1 MKQLFLFF
9 LILFTCELF
18 ARQIE
23 ETTFSYW
30 DKPDARIFYS
40 IPDSINANTKII
52 FIMHG
57 ASRRAKQY
65 LNDWLPMANNRNV
78 VLIAPEF
85 SEEFYPE
92 YIYLMMSTQ
101 KGKLLKNESLYLT
114 DSLGLLFDYFK
125 AKLKLSTTSFRLY
138 GHSGGSQFVN
148 RYLLLSNETRVE
160 KAAMANA
167 GFYTFVDDR
176 ISYPFGIKNMN
187 VSNERLEWFLRLKGG
202 IFLGDA
208 DNDPKHH
215 SLPLMRKARKQ
226 GKHRFERGTNFF
238 NNLIKLGVEKN
249 LPFRWRYQSVPGI
262 AHDNAGMSLAA
273 SEFLLE
279 DL

>member
-1 MKQLFLFF
+1 MKQLILISFIFLCFD
-9 LILFTCELF
+9 LL

-30 DKPDARIFYS
+30 DKPDAQIYFS
-40 IPDSINANTKII
+40 KPDSIDANTKII

-57 ASRRAKQY
+57 ASRNAEKY
-65 LNDWLPMANNRNV
+65 INDWLPLAQNRNV

-85 SEEFYPE
+85 SKERFPDYV
-92 YIYLMMSTQ
+92 YLMMSTE
-101 KGKLLKNESLYLT
+101 KGKLLKDQSLYLN
-114 DSLGLLFDYFK
+114 DSLGLLFDFFK
-125 AKLKLSTTSFRLY
+125 AKLTLSTTTFRLY

-148 RYLLLSNETRVE
+148 RYLLLSDETRIE

-167 GFYTFVDDR
+167 GFYTFVDR
-176 ISYPFGIKNMN
+176 QSPYPFGIKNMN
-187 VSNERLEWFLRLKGG
+187 VSDERIEWFLRLKGG
-202 IFLGDA
+202 VFLGDA
-208 DNDPKHH
+208 DNDPAHR
-215 SLPLMRKARKQ
+215 SLPSMRKAKKQ
-226 GKHRFERGTNFF
+226 GRHRFERGTNFF
-238 NNLIKLGVEKN
+238 NDLIALGVEKN
-249 LPFRWRYQSVPGI
+249 LPFRWRYQSVPRV